1 MPPMLPDTKPFA
13 SFEWML
19 ALRYLRARRREGFI
33 SVISLFS
40 FLGILLG
47 VATLIVVMAVLN
59 GFRAELLDKILGFQG
74 HVSIYSANLS
84 PISNYADIE
93 LKVSKIPG
101 VTRAVALV
109 EGQAMASSLRNNT
122 GALVRGISEA
132 DIEKLPSLVNGDLR
146 TAFKEPGV
154 PDEKPSFAGF
164 DKSGGVA
171 VGERLAWRH
180 QLGLG
185 SSLTIIS
192 PDGPDTIVGNTPRIR
207 DYPVVAIFK
216 VGMSDYDENVIYM
229 PITEAQDYFVTDG
242 SVTQIE
248 AMVENPDAIDGMKAA
263 FQDAAGSGMQLQTW
277 KQRNLTFFNALAVER
292 NVMFLVLTMIIL
304 VAALN
309 IISGLI
315 MLVKDKSHDI
325 AILRTMGAT
334 RGAIQRVFFITGAAI
349 GLAGTLGGLITGLL
363 ICLNVERIRQLISWL
378 SGVDPFN
385 PELYY
390 LSQLPAKMDPW
401 QTVMIVL
408 MTLLLS
414 FGATLYPSWRAAR
427 LDPVDALRYE

>member
-309 IISGLI
+309 IISGHI

>member
-1 MPPMLPDTKPFA
+1 MDNSLPDTRPFS

-19 ALRYLRARRREGFI
+19 AGRYLRARRREGFI

-74 HVSIYSANLS
+74 HVSIYRTDAAPLAGYQELS
-84 PISNYADIE
+84 QRIAR
-93 LKVSKIPG
+93 VPG
-101 VTRAVALV
+101 VVRAVPLV
-109 EGQAMASSLRNNT
+109 EGQAMASSLHNNT
-122 GALVRGISEA
+122 GALVRGIAEA
-132 DIEKLPSLVNGDLR
+132 DIEKLPSLNNASLR
-146 TAFKEPGV
+146 TAIN
-154 PDEKPSFAGF
+154 PDFTPDSPPSFKGF
-164 DKSGGVA
+164 DASGGVA
-171 VGERLAWRH
+171 IGERMAWRH

-185 SSLTIIS
+185 SRITIIS
-192 PDGPDTIVGNTPRIR
+192 PEGPDTVVGTAPRLR

-229 PITEAQDYFVTDG
+229 PLAESQDYFVTDDG
-242 SVTQIE
+242 VNQIE
-248 AMVENPDAIDGMKAA
+248 IMVADPDNVEQYLLPVLAE
-263 FQDAAGSGMQLQTW
+263 AGTDMAVSTW
-277 KQRNLTFFNALAVER
+277 KDRNSTFFNALAVER

-315 MLVKDKSHDI
+315 MLVKDKSRDI

-334 RGAIQRVFFITGAAI
+334 RGAIQRVFFLTGAAI
-349 GLAGTLGGLITGLL
+349 GTAGTIAGFITGLL
-363 ICLNVERIRQLISWL
+363 ICLNTERIRQFISWV

-390 LSQLPAKMDPW
+390 LAQLPAKMDSW
-401 QTVMIVL
+401 ETLMIVL
-408 MTLLLS
+408 MALGLS
-414 FGATLYPSWRAAR
+414 FAATLYPSWRAAR
-427 LDPVDALRYE
+427 LDPVEALRYE

>member
-132 DIEKLPSLVNGDLR
+132 DIAKLPSLVNGDLR